1 MTDLSSRHYL
11 LLSCDVKD
19 PDPVVVGDGD
29 DRVAGDRGEEGRRD
43 GFGVAMQRTDR
54 R

>member
-19 PDPVVVGDGD
+19 PDLVVVGDGD
-29 DRVAGDRGEEGRRD
+29 DGVAGDWGEEGRRD